1 MSTSLNERDLLILAV
16 ASIRCLIAKDVLS
29 KEDIMADLG
38 RQGID
43 AETAFKIQA
52 LLNETPK
59 Q

>member
-1 MSTSLNERDLLILAV
+1 MSISLSEHDLLILSV

-38 RQGID
+38 RQGVD

-52 LLNETPK
+52 LLIETPEK
-59 Q
+59 

>member
-1 MSTSLNERDLLILAV
+1 MSTSLNERDLLIFAV

-38 RQGID
+38 RQGMD

-52 LLNETPK
+52 LLNETPN